1 MPTER
6 DYKNP
11 IRHTSGNWLD
21 FSDTLSGYQLLLLL
35 LLLIYLPGP
44 ESGIRGLQNRLVE
57 DIYKQTLNKE
67 IHQLVDINHSH
78 YLYLQRKEIK

>member
-1 MPTER
+1 MLEI
-6 DYKNP
+6 NQQ
-11 IRHTSGNWLD
+11 HVVTSPLY
-21 FSDTLSGYQLLLLL
+21 TIIIILL

-67 IHQLVDINHSH
+67 THQLVDINHSH
-78 YLYLQRKEIK
+78 YLYLQRKEII